1 MAEEDGLRQILKQT
15 CSETLSGQPP
25 GHDTYKLKAA
35 GSISVEACCLILAT
49 NTQLFNYRAVTLNA
63 LTFQLIEQT
72 TTLADDFEQTTTRVV
87 IFFVGT
93 EMIR

>member
-1 MAEEDGLRQILKQT
+1 MAEEDGLRQLLKHT

-35 GSISVEACCLILAT
+35 DSIKTESCCLILAT
-49 NTQLFNYRAVTLNA
+49 NTQLFYYRAVTLNA
-63 LTFQLIEQT
+63 LAFEIIEQT

-87 IFFVGT
+87 ILFVGT